1 MFRNTYHPFSILAL
15 LLFIIGGCAELEKAP
30 REHTVRLIKP
40 VTSDELRFDD
50 ENVRLRF
57 TVTQR
62 QIYFTLWNKTQ
73 GPISI
78 IWDEVIF
85 RDPEGATHWVLN
97 NEEEEEH
104 AVPSKAAHAA
114 TTHHHLDST
123 QVPAGSS
130 HTNYIRPF
138 PAGFRDILV
147 YPSKHAAGARLKV
160 TLPLEIQGRIK
171 VYTFGFEV
179 VD

>member
-1 MFRNTYHPFSILAL
+1 MSRYIYHLFSL
-15 LLFIIGGCAELEKAP
+15 LLLVLLIAGCAELQEAT
-30 REHTVRLIKP
+30 REHTIRMIKP
-40 VTSDELRFDD
+40 TTSDELRFDD
-50 ENVRLRF
+50 ENIRVRF

-73 GPISI
+73 EPISI

-85 RDPEGATHWVLN
+85 RDPEGKTHWVLN
-97 NEEEEEH
+97 NEEESQH
-104 AVPSKAAHAA
+104 VVSSKAAHA
-114 TTHHHLDST
+114 TTAHPHLDST
-123 QVPAGSS
+123 EVPARSS

-138 PAGFRDILV
+138 PIGFQDVLI
-147 YPSKHAAGARLKV
+147 YPSKYAAGARFNV
-160 TLPLEIQGRIK
+160 SLPLDLHGHIK

>member
-1 MFRNTYHPFSILAL
+1 MFRNMHPPLSILI
-15 LLFIIGGCAELEKAP
+15 LLFLISSCAGLPEAP
-30 REHTVRLIKP
+30 REHTIRLIRP
-40 VTSDELRFDD
+40 IASSELRFDD

-78 IWDEVIF
+78 IWDEIIF
-85 RDPEGATHWVLN
+85 RDPEGVTYWVLN
-97 NEEEEEH
+97 NEEEERRMVSG
-104 AVPSKAAHAA
+104 AVARAA
-114 TTHHHLDST
+114 TTHPHLDPT
-123 QVPAGSS
+123 VVAAGTS

-138 PAGFRDILV
+138 PSGFQEVLI
-147 YPSKHAAGARLKV
+147 YPTKYATGARFNV
-160 TLPLEIQGRIK
+160 TLPLDIQGRIK

>member
-1 MFRNTYHPFSILAL
+1 MFKNIYHPFSIFAL
-15 LLFIIGGCAELEKAP
+15 LFLMAGCAGLEKAP
-30 REHTVRLIKP
+30 REHTIRLIKP
-40 VTSDELRFDD
+40 ITSDELRFDD
-50 ENVRLRF
+50 ENIRLRF

-73 GPISI
+73 GPMSI

-85 RDPEGATHWVLN
+85 RDPEGVTYWVLN
-97 NEEEEEH
+97 NEEEGQH

-114 TTHHHLDST
+114 ASHPHIDST
-123 QVPAGSS
+123 EVPAGTS

-138 PAGFRDILV
+138 PSGFQDILI
-147 YPSKHAAGARLKV
+147 YPSKYAAGARFKV
-160 TLPLEIQGRIK
+160 TLPLEVQGRIK

-179 VD
+179 MD

>member
-1 MFRNTYHPFSILAL
+1 MFRNIYHPLSL
-15 LLFIIGGCAELEKAP
+15 LVFLFLTAGCAELQEAT
-30 REHTVRLIKP
+30 REHTIKLIKP
-40 VTSDELRFDD
+40 ATSDELRFDD
-50 ENVRLRF
+50 EDVRLRF
-57 TVTQR
+57 TVTQE
-62 QIYFTLWNKTQ
+62 QIYFTIWNKTQ

-97 NEEEEEH
+97 NEEEGEH
-104 AVPSKAAHAA
+104 KVPSKAAHAA
-114 TTHHHLDST
+114 TAHPHLDST
-123 QVPAGSS
+123 EVPAGSS

-138 PAGFRDILV
+138 PMGFQDVLI
-147 YPSKHAAGARLKV
+147 YPSKYAAGARFNV